1 MDHVGFDFSA
11 IDQLAGD
18 LDKAID
24 RVPAGTRAV
33 VQKGSLNI
41 KTDWR
46 RRWSGHPRIKQI
58 VPTITYDTI
67 ETRTSVVGE
76 IGPDRSRGPA
86 AALANIPE
94 YGTLNNAPIPG
105 GIPALA
111 TEEPKFEAQMQALA
125 EKAIGL

>member
-1 MDHVGFDFSA
+1 MDRIRFDFSA

-24 RVPAGTRAV
+24 RIPAGTRAV

-46 RRWSGHPRIKQI
+46 RRWSGHPHIRQI

-67 ETRTSVVGE
+67 ETGSTVVGE
-76 IGPDRSRGPA
+76 IGPDRARGPA

-94 YGTLNNAPIPG
+94 YGTVKNPPIPG

-111 TEEPKFEAQMQALA
+111 AEQPKFERAAQALA
-125 EKAIGL
+125 EKALGL